1 MSVCP
6 GRSQANYGRII
17 SCPNEGILC
26 EASGSPRRKFQ
37 GDKRVKKVLTRLDI
51 SLSAGFLSPLCPV
64 CIGLMLH
71 SLFLDFLSKYLH
83 ITIKSKGRSYFRTQ
97 GYHLYQTLT
106 DTKQLF
112 FNTPKSKSS
121 SYKIQ
126 LNQQISFNSFLET
139 TESYTVYMFDSTN
152 FNAEGQKLGSS
163 NKSSI
168 RFLPPV

>member
-6 GRSQANYGRII
+6 GRSQAYYGRII
-17 SCPNEGILC
+17 SCPNEGIFC

-37 GDKRVKKVLTRLDI
+37 GDKRVKKVLTGLA
-51 SLSAGFLSPLCPV
+51 AGFLSPLCPV
-64 CIGLMLH
+64 CIGLILH
-71 SLFLDFLSKYLH
+71 SLFLDLLSKYLH
-83 ITIKSKGRSYFRTQ
+83 ITIKSKGRRSYFKTQ
-97 GYHLYQTLT
+97 GYILYQTLT

-112 FNTPKSKSS
+112 STPPNLNPILS
-121 SYKIQ
+121 
-126 LNQQISFNSFLET
+126 NQQISFNSFLEI

-152 FNAEGQKLGSS
+152 FKAEGQKLGSN

>member
-1 MSVCP
+1 MAVIDMSVCP

-83 ITIKSKGRSYFRTQ
+83 ITIKSKGRRSYFRTQ

-106 DTKQLF
+106 DIKQLF
-112 FNTPKSKSS
+112 STPPN
-121 SYKIQ
+121 
-126 LNQQISFNSFLET
+126 LNPIHTKFS
-139 TESYTVYMFDSTN
+139 
-152 FNAEGQKLGSS
+152 
-163 NKSSI
+163 
-168 RFLPPV
+168 